1 LLSLH
6 VDRNKAETSS
16 LGSFLVLPTIKKFVI
31 VNHQL
36 AMKKILL
43 SVFDTLKIVVIALA
57 IVVPIR
63 YFLFQPFLVSG
74 QSMEPNFENGDYLIV
89 DELSYRFR
97 APQRGE
103 VIVFKYPD
111 DPSQRFI
118 KRIIGLPG
126 ETVDIKDNKITISK
140 SGTSIV
146 LNESQYLSFAQT
158 AGDTHLSLGADEYFV
173 LGDNRNFSYDSR
185 RFGVLPKD
193 KITGRVLIRA
203 WPFDELEIF
212 KEVSY

>member
-1 LLSLH
+1 
-6 VDRNKAETSS
+6 
-16 LGSFLVLPTIKKFVI
+16 
-31 VNHQL
+31 
-36 AMKKILL
+36 MKKILL
-43 SVFDTLKIVVIALA
+43 SVFDTLKIVIIALA
-57 IVVPIR
+57 IVIPIR

-74 QSMEPNFENGDYLIV
+74 QSMEPNFEDGNYLIV
-89 DELSYRFR
+89 DEISYRFR

-103 VIVFKYPD
+103 VIVFRYPE

-126 ETVDIKDNKITISK
+126 ETVDIRDNVITISK
-140 SGTSIV
+140 DGASVI
-146 LNESQYLSFAQT
+146 LNESQYLSSAQT
-158 AGDTHLSLGADEYFV
+158 AGDTHLFLGADEYFV

-203 WPFDELEIF
+203 WPLKELEIF
-212 KEVSY
+212 KGVSY